1 MARKAPNGIH
11 SEFRERMFL
20 TVRAPEGNS
29 PRASLMRKLVEE
41 MTERSGTGHL
51 KEWLIEAL
59 LDRVARDSLQ
69 TQGLPNAIALLGSQG
84 REAESLGP
92 AGQPVT
98 VRGEGQ
104 GPEQASISNH
114 VDNDLKAGDGGVKV
128 AVVPLPKGL
137 RAM

>member
-69 TQGLPNAIALLGSQG
+69 AESVPNAIALFGSQG
-84 REAESLGP
+84 RGAESLGP
-92 AGQPVT
+92 AQPVM
-98 VRGEGQ
+98 VRGGGQ
-104 GPEQASISNH
+104 VPEQPSISN
-114 VDNDLKAGDGGVKV
+114 DGGNDLKAGEGGVKV
-128 AVVPLPKGL
+128 ATVPLPRGL